1 MMIQLSGSL
10 ESSAHRTPNKIAL
23 SCGDVRMSYRDLD
36 ESTTALAKW
45 FLAQGLQPGDRVAV
59 HWTNSIPAVQLLY
72 GLFRAGLI
80 AVTINTRLKPAEIAF
95 ILKHSE
101 ARICLSEPSVSPLA
115 DEANAGCPILTQLPA
130 VERVESREAAL
141 PSVSPDQPAI
151 IIYTSGTTAL
161 PKGVVHTHRSLYQT
175 AVIGTRAI
183 EGLNS
188 PEEVVLCVLPLM
200 HFGALAMLLGCI
212 YAGCSVAL
220 LPRFEPGAVLD
231 AIEKFRCNSLACM
244 PALWHFIL
252 EEQLRNPRSV
262 SSLRRAWGA
271 GDAVSVTLQ
280 NRFKTAF
287 GIPLQEA
294 YGMTESAPLTANPKD
309 LIRSGSLGLPV
320 DGVELRIMDLAGHDV
335 PEGETGEIL
344 ARSPGNCVGY
354 WKDPAATR
362 TALDEDGWLHTGD
375 LASRDADG
383 YYWFRGRK
391 KEIVIRA
398 GSNISPQEVEEA
410 LYRHPAVLEVGVVG
424 QPDSIYGEIVVAF
437 VVLRDGLKPDPDEL
451 RQFVQKHL
459 ADYKVPERFVFVT
472 ELPKSPTG
480 KVHRGEL
487 KRRMLPAAA
496 AT

>member
-1 MMIQLSGSL
+1 MIQVGGTL

-72 GLFRAGLI
+72 GLFKAGLI

-95 ILKHSE
+95 ILQHSE
-101 ARICLSEPSVSPLA
+101 ARMCFSEPSVSPLA
-115 DEANAGCPILTQLPA
+115 EEANAGCPILTQLPA

-141 PSVSPDQPAI
+141 PSVSPDQPAL

-175 AVIGTRAI
+175 AIIAMRSFG
-183 EGLNS
+183 EGRNAS
-188 PEEVVLCVLPLM
+188 EEVVLPVLPLM
-200 HFGALAMLLGCI
+200 HMGSLVVLLWCI
-212 YAGCSVAL
+212 YAGCSVTL

-231 AIEKFRCNSLACM
+231 AIEKFRCTSLACM
-244 PALWHFIL
+244 PALWHFIV

-262 SSLRRAWGA
+262 SSLRSAWGA
-271 GDAVSVTLQ
+271 GDAVPVTLQ
-280 NRFKTAF
+280 NRFETAF
-287 GIPLQEA
+287 AIPLQEA
-294 YGMTESAPLTANPKD
+294 YGMTESAPLTTNPKD
-309 LIRSGSLGLPV
+309 RIRSGSLGLPV
-320 DGVELRIMDLAGHDV
+320 DGVELRLVDFAGHDV

-354 WKDPAATR
+354 WNDPEATR
-362 TALDEDGWLHTGD
+362 SALEEDGWLHTGD

-410 LYRHPAVLEVGVVG
+410 LYRHTAVLEAGVVG

-437 VVLRDGLKPDPDEL
+437 VVLRDGLKPDADEL
-451 RQFVQKHL
+451 RQFAQKHL

-472 ELPKSPTG
+472 ELPKSPAG
-480 KVHRGEL
+480 KVHRREL
-487 KRRMLPAAA
+487 KRRLLPAAA